1 MLFAH
6 NISEKKIISGHVP
19 AAIFQCILNVLNHGF
34 LMLIGTKIK
43 IKFCSLG
50 VVPNANFST
59 MNLCLNIIAIVGN
72 F

>member
-1 MLFAH
+1 MLFVQ
-6 NISEKKIISGHVP
+6 NISEKKIISGHVHV
-19 AAIFQCILNVLNHGF
+19 AIFQCILNVLSPGS

-43 IKFCSLG
+43 IKFCSRG